1 MHVAK
6 LIGES
11 RAHAKIGIARP
22 NQNQR
27 MHVATNLLNFNQRM
41 HVATNLL
48 NFVVLNNTGQG
59 GLAPCMELIKG
70 KLPVKIEHVS
80 PLSLLK
86 LAPTTL
92 TLSKS
97 FHIFNIIVKLVWKL
111 MILP

>member
-22 NQNQR
+22 NQ
-27 MHVATNLLNFNQRM
+27 NQRM

-97 FHIFNIIVKLVWKL
+97 FHIFNIIAKLVWKL